1 MGGSGKGKI
10 RNTSTCS
17 RPMPIRSASTS
28 SSTPPL
34 SEGNDMRRQAMLF
47 IFAAMAAIVPLLAQ
61 APAPASSQIP
71 PQEQPGGGRGGPG
84 GPRGGPPGRGP
95 AVPSGPG
102 RSNNPFTSPIPT
114 DAAITVKYSEFA
126 SIPDANGQPARMNL
140 ILDQP
145 DTRRLVVNTMP
156 GMLYA
161 VSYDGRNVT
170 PYLDINDAKWSVPVQ
185 SGNSEQGFQ
194 SFAFHPDFAQNG
206 RPGYG
211 RFYTWVDTSN
221 TTPMADFTPSGN
233 GHSHDEVLLEWTA
246 KDPKAAAYDGGAPRE
261 LFRVAHPFPNHNG
274 GMIAF
279 NPLARRGA
287 PEYGLLYIG
296 SADGGSGGDP
306 YNHAQNLKSVFG
318 KILRIDP
325 LGRNSKN
332 GKYGIPESNPF
343 ARNAEALGEIYSY
356 GHRNPQ
362 RFSWD
367 PKNGNMFEAEIGQ
380 NINEEI
386 NQIVAGG
393 NYGWNIWEGSF
404 KYFNREVSTED
415 QRADA
420 TMKYPIVDFD
430 HTDPLLQRLAAAT
443 GIYAYR
449 DKAVPQLTNK
459 LIFGDN
465 PSGEIFYVDADAVPK
480 GGQNFHRILFTDRG
494 ETKTLLQIIKDKNM
508 QQGKTLAT
516 RADLRMGMGPNGQLF
531 VLNKRDGVI
540 RLMKP

>member
-1 MGGSGKGKI
+1 
-10 RNTSTCS
+10 
-17 RPMPIRSASTS
+17 
-28 SSTPPL
+28 
-34 SEGNDMRRQAMLF
+34 MRRLMLF
-47 IFAAMAAIVPLLAQ
+47 VVAAIIAIVPLLAQ
-61 APAPASSQIP
+61 GPPQGAAPAGR
-71 PQEQPGGGRGGPG
+71 EGVPGGGPPG
-84 GPRGGPPGRGP
+84 GLGRGP

-102 RSNNPFTSPIPT
+102 RSNNPFPTPI
-114 DAAITVKYSEFA
+114 AATESVITVKLSEFA
-126 SIPDANGQPARMNL
+126 TIPDANGQAPRVNL

-145 DTRRLVVNTMP
+145 ETRRLFVNTMT

-161 VSYDGRNVT
+161 VSRDGKSVA
-170 PYLDINDAKWSVPVQ
+170 PYLDVNDAKWSTPVQ

-194 SFAFHPDFAQNG
+194 SFAFHPQFAQSG
-206 RPGYG
+206 MPGYG
-211 RFYTWVDTSN
+211 KFYTWVDTSN
-221 TTPMADFTPSGN
+221 TMPMADFTPSGN
-233 GHSHDEVLLEWTA
+233 GHTHDEVLLEWTA

-279 NPLARRGA
+279 NPTARRGS
-287 PEYGLLYIG
+287 PDYGLLYIG
-296 SADGGSGGDP
+296 CADGGAGGDP
-306 YNHAQNLKSVFG
+306 YNHAQNLKSIFG

-325 LGRNSKN
+325 LGKNSKN
-332 GKYGIPESNPF
+332 GKYGVPASNPF
-343 ARNAEALGEIYSY
+343 AGNAEALGEIYSY

-393 NYGWNIWEGSF
+393 NYGWNVWEGSF
-404 KYFNREVSTED
+404 KYYNREVSIED
-415 QRADA
+415 QRADPK
-420 TMKYPIVDFD
+420 MIYPIAEYD

-465 PSGEIFYVDADAVPK
+465 PAGEIFYVDADALPK
-480 GGQNFHRILFTDRG
+480 GGQSFHRVLISDKG
-494 ETKTLLQIIKDKNM
+494 EMKTLLQVIRDRNT
-508 QQGKTLAT
+508 QQGRMPAP
-516 RADLRMGMGPNGQLF
+516 RADLRMGIGPNGEIF
-531 VLNKRDGVI
+531 VLNKHDGVV
-540 RLMKP
+540 RLVTK